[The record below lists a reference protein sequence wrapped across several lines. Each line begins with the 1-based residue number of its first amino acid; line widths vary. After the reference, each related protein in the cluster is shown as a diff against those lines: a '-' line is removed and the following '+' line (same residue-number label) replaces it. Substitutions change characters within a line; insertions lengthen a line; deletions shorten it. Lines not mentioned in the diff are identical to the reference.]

1 MSNEDT
7 SVIPKGMYCDDE
19 DGKVCPF
26 WSLLLE
32 LPEYENGYCA
42 YLGKSDWDLN
52 EDIDK
57 QGGCK
62 YMVYETGKVGIVSAH
77 DFCCSDIWDKCKE
90 CEVNE
95 EDQLIIVVDNEN
107 D

>member
-1 MSNEDT
+1 MKDT

-19 DGKVCPF
+19 DGKACPY
-26 WSLLLE
+26 WSLLTE
-32 LPEYENGYCA
+32 LPAQENGYCA

-52 EDIDK
+52 EDVDK
-57 QGGCK
+57 QGGCRYLNNK
-62 YMVYETGKVGIVSAH
+62 TGEVGRVSAH
-77 DFCCSDIWDKCKE
+77 DFGCSDIWDKCKE

-95 EDQLIIVVDNEN
+95 DYD

>member
-1 MSNEDT
+1 MKDT

-19 DGKVCPF
+19 DGKVCPY
-26 WSLLLE
+26 WSLLTE

-42 YLGKSDWDLN
+42 YLGKSDWDRN
-52 EDIDK
+52 EDMDK
-57 QGGCK
+57 QGGIC
-62 YMVYETGKVGIVSAH
+62 VVTLDDCEKVDGMSAH
-77 DFCCSDIWDKCKE
+77 DFRISLIWDKCKG

-95 EDQLIIVVDNEN
+95 DYD